1 VRAVSGARAGRR
13 PPRAGAFLCA
23 LVAVLAL
30 APPARASTCGR
41 PDLLD
46 AVPPDG
52 AMAVPPN
59 ASLSAHYDASAEYA
73 NEDVVLTLDG
83 GVDEVV
89 KVSWDATQGLLT
101 YAPDAPLPPGK
112 YTLVWPTLRGLNTA
126 APGLGATVH
135 FTVGTVD
142 DVAPPEFDGLAGVTW
157 DLERQDNDCTGSLEN
172 RLVFTLALAPADDD
186 GGRDGLTLVVFQSSG
201 SGVAVDAGSV
211 PVLTTA
217 MPAAGKSAEV
227 KLPVSDATGHVCFA
241 ALARDLTGKISGG
254 GSHTVCVETT
264 APPFFRGCAVAA
276 RGASRGAGR
285 DAGALAFAAL
295 LLIAARRRRGRAA

>member
-1 VRAVSGARAGRR
+1 MSGAPARR
-13 PPRAGAFLCA
+13 RLPRAGAVLCA

-30 APPARASTCGR
+30 APPARATTCGR

-52 AMAVPPN
+52 TTGVPPN

-157 DLERQDNDCTGSLEN
+157 ILIGLAGSHWVTGLPPVPLVPAVPVDPALPLEPALPARPAPPLEP
-172 RLVFTLALAPADDD
+172 ALPGEPAVPVPAPLPPAPAEFTID
-186 GGRDGLTLVVFQSSG
+186 
-201 SGVAVDAGSV
+201 
-211 PVLTTA
+211 P
-217 MPAAGKSAEV
+217 
-227 KLPVSDATGHVCFA
+227 
-241 ALARDLTGKISGG
+241 
-254 GSHTVCVETT
+254 
-264 APPFFRGCAVAA
+264 
-276 RGASRGAGR
+276 
-285 DAGALAFAAL
+285 
-295 LLIAARRRRGRAA
+295 